1 MGLKPLART
10 AGPQHLKIDGRTR
23 PAFLAHDPRMNSKG
37 DAIRFNH
44 AAPALDVDTHPAR
57 TLTSKMG
64 HGSPS
69 AAHAAVIHGAA
80 PTFVQ
85 RADGGRE
92 RESVKPEE
100 VGIKLSDYKTSDHPG
115 TNFYSLSQVPAIIT
129 DINFSAIHTVE
140 AVIEG
145 HNEIDSKKFKTWN
158 LTMERGEKKYV
169 IKIIL
174 PLDGDEHDEFAV
186 VKGSAEG
193 FKAKNLL
200 SRDSGNLF
208 IKEQPE
214 QPTTDH
220 SNRRAEFLINGF
232 VKWVDDA
239 DSGTQFPP
247 IVAQVDGDTL
257 KFKFISKREF
267 DTRVQSE
274 NFDFEAIQNPTAT
287 DDSVATATPLTFPGS
302 DLMRSAM
309 EMVPGMTLALIDEAL
324 ANAYLLTTLASMGI
338 TELADQKAVI
348 EALDLKAN
356 INDLGSLQVALE
368 KFDDKTIP
376 FLQEAKSLG
385 NTNLYPALREML
397 AIGFT
402 SPTDRAAI
410 VSLFDLASDPAKVM
424 DVMTTLIEF
433 DLPINFT
440 VLEKA
445 KTAGDISLYPLL
457 NELHKNGI
465 NDPAIAEAII
475 TEFGLSAADLK
486 AEGQPKYT
494 DAMNHHRAF
503 AGNAYSTDVVTEAKA
518 WALDETVQVPDVI
531 GVLVNF
537 LDGKDSS
544 DKDLIYGAF
553 MVAFSNGDQ
562 GSLTAI
568 LAFGK
573 AYARATA
580 DQRDSAR
587 DLLSGYSEGD
597 FASESGKARFV
608 RLLQKQTP

>member
-1 MGLKPLART
+1 MGPKPLART

-23 PAFLAHDPRMNSKG
+23 PAFLDHDPRMNSKG

-44 AAPALDVDTHPAR
+44 AATALDVDTHHVR
-57 TLTSKMG
+57 TLARETG

-80 PTFVQ
+80 PTFAQ
-85 RADGGRE
+85 RADGGKE
-92 RESVKPEE
+92 RESVKPKE
-100 VGIKLSDYKTSDHPG
+100 VGMKLSGYKTSDHPG

-145 HNEIDSKKFKTWN
+145 HKETDSKKFKTWN
-158 LTMERGEKKYV
+158 LTMERGGKKYV
-169 IKIIL
+169 IKILL
-174 PLDGDEHDEFAV
+174 PLDGDEHDEFVV

-193 FKAKNLL
+193 FKAKNQI
-200 SRDSGNLF
+200 SKDSGNLF
-208 IKEQPE
+208 IKAQPE
-214 QPTTDH
+214 HPTTDH
-220 SNRRAEFLINGF
+220 SNRRSEFLLNAF
-232 VKWVDDA
+232 VKWEDDA
-239 DSGTQFPP
+239 DNETQFPP
-247 IVAQVDGDTL
+247 ILAQIIGNTL
-257 KFKFISKREF
+257 TFKFIKKSEF

-274 NFDFEAIQNPTAT
+274 NFNFEAIKNPTAT
-287 DDSVATATPLTFPGS
+287 DNSATAPAILTFPGS

-309 EMVPGMTLALIDEAL
+309 EMVPGMTPALIDEAL
-324 ANAYLLTTLASMGI
+324 TNAYLLTTLASMGI
-338 TELADQKAVI
+338 TELADQKTVI

-356 INDLGSLQVALE
+356 INDLSSLQTALE

-376 FLQEAKSLG
+376 FLQEAKGLG
-385 NTNLYPALREML
+385 STELYPALREMI

-445 KTAGDISLYPLL
+445 KAAGDISLYPLFNRL
-457 NELHKNGI
+457 HTDGIDDQALVQTLISDFEL
-465 NDPAIAEAII
+465 
-475 TEFGLSAADLK
+475 SSADLK
-486 AEGQPKYT
+486 ADGQPKYT
-494 DAMNHHRAF
+494 DAMNHYRAF
-503 AGNAYSTDVVTEAKA
+503 AGHAYSTDVVTEAKA
-518 WALDETVQVPDVI
+518 WALDETIQIPDVI

-537 LDGKDSS
+537 LDGKDSA

-597 FASESGKARFV
+597 FSSESGKARFA